1 MHEGEWMERLDLDPS
16 GAPHLDLKCDLVRPA
31 AYAPGLAEGG
41 VEVAETH
48 ISLVF
53 LLDRDVF
60 KVKKPVDLGFLDFRT
75 LTQRKTACEAE
86 VRLNARLAPEVYL
99 GVVPV
104 RRGRDGH
111 ARIGGE
117 GSIVDWAVHMKR
129 LPDEARADLRLAR
142 GALSPEDVDAVARAL
157 AAFHASAASDARTAS
172 FGAPEA
178 IARNLEEN
186 FAQTRGSIERFLRPD
201 QAEELVRWQRAFLLG
216 HRSAFEAR
224 ARAGRVRDGH
234 GDLRLEH
241 VYFLDG
247 RVVILD
253 CIEFNDRFR
262 FADVCADLAFL
273 SMDLAGHGRVDFAER
288 LLATYARESGDFD
301 LYAVVDFY
309 ESYRAYVRAKI
320 STFVADDPAV
330 DEAARA
336 RAAGAARRYYLLALS
351 ADRRSL
357 LTPAVIAVGGLIASG
372 KSTVAER
379 VGAEAS
385 APVVDADRTRK
396 NMLGVASTQKI
407 HDPAWSGAYDPKFTE
422 AVYAEVLRRAAVVL
436 DSGRPV
442 VLDASF
448 RSVEMRR
455 LARDLA
461 ASRGVPFRFVE
472 CRTPAEVCRARL
484 VEREA
489 RAGVSDGRLAI
500 FDDFA
505 ARFEPVTELP
515 PTEHV
520 LLDTTR
526 PLDEN
531 VAKLRDLVPLW
542 PKGLTV

>member
-1 MHEGEWMERLDLDPS
+1 MHEKNAMDHVELEPSEAPCPGLKADL
-16 GAPHLDLKCDLVRPA
+16 LRPA
-31 AYAPGLAEGG
+31 AYASGLADGG
-41 VEVAETH
+41 VTLAETH

-75 LTQRKTACEAE
+75 LEQRKIACEAE
-86 VRLNARLAPEVYL
+86 VRLNARLAPDVYR

-104 RRGRDGH
+104 RRGRDGR
-111 ARIGGE
+111 ARIGGA
-117 GSIVDWAVHMKR
+117 GSVVDWAVHMTR
-129 LPDEARADLRLAR
+129 LPDEARADFRLAR
-142 GALSPEDVDAVARAL
+142 GALSPEDIDAVAHTL
-157 AAFHASAASDARTAS
+157 AAFHASARADARTAS
-172 FGAPEA
+172 FGAPDA

-186 FAQTRGSIERFLRPD
+186 FAQTQGTIERFLRPD
-201 QAEELVRWQRAFLLG
+201 QADELVRWQRAFLLG
-216 HRSAFEAR
+216 HRAAFEAR
-224 ARAGRVRDGH
+224 AGADRVRDGH

-247 RVVILD
+247 KVVILD
-253 CIEFNDRFR
+253 CIEFNERFR

-273 SMDLAGHGRVDFAER
+273 SMDLAGHGRVDLAER
-288 LLATYARESGDFD
+288 LLATYARESSDFD
-301 LYAVVDFY
+301 LYSVVDFY

-320 STFVADDPAV
+320 STFVADDATV
-330 DEAARA
+330 DEPTRS
-336 RAAGAARRYYLLALS
+336 RAADAARRYYLLALS
-351 ADRRSL
+351 AERRSL
-357 LTPAVIAVGGLIASG
+357 LTPAVVAVGGLIASG

-379 VGAEAS
+379 IAAEAT

-396 NMLGVASTQKI
+396 NMLGVVTTQKI

-422 AVYAEVLRRAAVVL
+422 EVYAEVLRRAAVVL

-455 LARDLA
+455 AARELAV
-461 ASRGVPFRFVE
+461 SRGVPFRFVE

-484 VEREA
+484 LEREA
-489 RAGVSDGRLAI
+489 RVGVSDGRLAI

-505 ARFEPVTELP
+505 ARFEPVSELP

-520 LLDTTR
+520 VLDTTR
-526 PLDEN
+526 PLDESL
-531 VAKLRDLVPLW
+531 AKLREIVPVW